1 MRAQSNSTPHG
12 LDDRETEP
20 AGPHRGRQGFDGGIP
35 YSDCTYQPVRA
46 INASGGDHIDVVI
59 EWRPGVYSGV
69 NKTDDNPGGNS
80 ANPPAPYADL
90 RRASCVSGIWGGVS
104 LDGTCMAQ
112 ESGHNFG
119 LEPPGS
125 PHYND
130 PNDPGHSKDG
140 PLGDPY
146 AYDFVHHRPLA
157 VGPLGFS
164 AAAPRWSSSTTRPM
178 GRAGRSRS
186 PIL

>member
-1 MRAQSNSTPHG
+1 M
-12 LDDRETEP
+12 
-20 AGPHRGRQGFDGGIP
+20 F
-35 YSDCTYQPVRA
+35 
-46 INASGGDHIDVVI
+46 
-59 EWRPGVYSGV
+59 
-69 NKTDDNPGGNS
+69 
-80 ANPPAPYADL
+80 
-90 RRASCVSGIWGGVS
+90 
-104 LDGTCMAQ
+104 LDGSCIAQ
-112 ESGHNFG
+112 EIGHNFG

-164 AAAPRWSSSTTRPM
+164 GDTMNNSAGGLTQGQDAAAYNAYDFNYLIDQLASLPGTGSETNP
-178 GRAGRSRS
+178 
-186 PIL
+186 